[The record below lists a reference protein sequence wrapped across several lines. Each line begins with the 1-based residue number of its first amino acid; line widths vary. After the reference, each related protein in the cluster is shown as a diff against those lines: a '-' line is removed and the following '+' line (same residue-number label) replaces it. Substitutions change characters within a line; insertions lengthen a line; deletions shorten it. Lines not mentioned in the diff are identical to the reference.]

1 MSADPRLEL
10 VRRGLEEIVTAAD
23 LDALIARGGHPK
35 AYVGLEPSGYVH
47 IGSGGVVA
55 EKIKDL
61 VAAGFDFTLLLADW
75 HAQINNKLGGD
86 LGAIQECGR
95 YFEDAFRALGVPDSV
110 RFVFANDL
118 VAERDYWAD
127 VVRVSKSASVA
138 RIKRALTI
146 MGRKEEEA
154 DIDASMLIYPA
165 MQVTDIHRLDL
176 DLALGGMDQ
185 RHAHM
190 LFRDLAP
197 RLGWK
202 PVVAIHTPLLV
213 GLKGQG
219 RMDAVEAK
227 MSKSK
232 PESAV
237 LVHDSPEDIARKVEK
252 AFCPP
257 RETEGNFVT
266 EVARLLLLPKGPL
279 KVERPAKY
287 GGDVTFDDFRALS
300 AAYHDG
306 SLHPKD
312 LKAAVVRSLVDHL
325 APVRAYFDRKPENLE
340 ALRRILGA

>member
-1 MSADPRLEL
+1 MAGDRLEA
-10 VRRGLEEIVTAAD
+10 VKRGVEEVVTPAD
-23 LDALIARGGHPK
+23 LEALIAQGGRPR
-35 AYVGLEPSGYVH
+35 AYIGLEPSGYVH
-47 IGSGGVVA
+47 IGSGGVVS

-61 VAAGFDFTLLLADW
+61 VSAGFDFTVLLADW
-75 HAQINNKLGGD
+75 HAMINNKLGGD
-86 LGAIQECGR
+86 LEAIQACGR

-118 VAERDYWAD
+118 VADRDYWAD
-127 VVRVSKSASVA
+127 VVRVSKAASVA

-154 DIDASMLIYPA
+154 DLDASMLIYPA

-176 DLALGGMDQ
+176 GLALGGMDQ

-197 RLGWK
+197 KLGWK
-202 PVVAIHTPLLV
+202 QVVAIHTPLLV

-219 RMDAVEAK
+219 RMDAIEAK
-227 MSKSK
+227 MSKSR
-232 PESAV
+232 PETAI

-257 RETEGNFVT
+257 KETAGNFVT

-287 GGDVTFDDFRALS
+287 GGDVAFDDFPRLS
-300 AAYHDG
+300 AAYASG
-306 SLHPKD
+306 ELHPKD
-312 LKAAVVRSLVDHL
+312 LKASVARVLAERL
-325 APVRAYFDRKPENLE
+325 APARAYFDRKPENLE

>member
-1 MSADPRLEL
+1 MAEDRLEA
-10 VRRGLEEIVTAAD
+10 VKRGVEEVVTSAD
-23 LDALIARGGHPK
+23 LDALIARGGRPR
-35 AYVGLEPSGYVH
+35 AYIGLEPSGYVH
-47 IGSGGVVA
+47 IGSGGVVS

-61 VAAGFDFTLLLADW
+61 VSAGFDFTVLLADW
-75 HAQINNKLGGD
+75 HAMINNKLGGD
-86 LGAIQECGR
+86 LEAIQACGR

-118 VAERDYWAD
+118 VADRDYWAD
-127 VVRVSKSASVA
+127 VVRVSKAASVA

-154 DIDASMLIYPA
+154 DLDASMLIYPA

-197 RLGWK
+197 KLGWK

-219 RMDAVEAK
+219 RMDAIEAK
-227 MSKSK
+227 MSKSR
-232 PESAV
+232 PETAI
-237 LVHDSPEDIARKVEK
+237 LVHDSPEEIARKVEK

-257 RETEGNFVT
+257 KDTEGNFVT

-279 KVERPAKY
+279 KIERPAKY
-287 GGDVTFDDFRALS
+287 GGDVAFEHFHGLS
-300 AAYHDG
+300 AAYTSG
-306 SLHPKD
+306 ELHPKD
-312 LKAAVVRSLVDHL
+312 LKAAVARTLAGRL
-325 APVRAYFDRKPENLE
+325 APARAYFERKPENLE
-340 ALRRILGA
+340 ALRGILGA